1 MGITT
6 GSATSL
12 MKALLQKKPS
22 GQDDI
27 HEKNNYKKKTKH
39 NTLGFHEGTN
49 TASTT
54 ATPQLSVLVHM
65 E

>member
-1 MGITT
+1 
-6 GSATSL
+6 

-27 HEKNNYKKKTKH
+27 HEKNNYKKKKH
-39 NTLGFHEGTN
+39 NTLDFHEGTN

-54 ATPQLSVLVHM
+54 ATPQLSLLVHM
-65 E
+65 EWKGCCLS